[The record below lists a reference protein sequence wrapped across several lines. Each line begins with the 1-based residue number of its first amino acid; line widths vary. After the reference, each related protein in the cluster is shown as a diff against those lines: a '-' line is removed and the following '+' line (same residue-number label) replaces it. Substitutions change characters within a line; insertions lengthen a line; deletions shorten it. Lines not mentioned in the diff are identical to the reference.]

1 MISRDFIKHRL
12 LPRVDIVKLI
22 DSYCKLKRSGSNY
35 SCLCPFHKEKS
46 PSFMVSPSRQT
57 FMCFGCGA
65 HGSAIDFIEKYKNLN
80 FVETIEELARFAG
93 VDVEY
98 EQGGRERRA
107 DDRYQLYYE
116 LMDRAASYFTSQLR
130 ATPEALSYFKD
141 KRGLSELTI
150 VKGRLGYA
158 PNDYDYAKNK
168 IARNAD
174 EYKKLI
180 ELGLQVDRYDEDKQR
195 QLTRAFFR
203 NRVMFPIFDIKGRII
218 AFGGRQLGDY
228 GPKYLNT
235 PETPIFKKRRE
246 LFGLYECLKAT
257 RNRPEKVVVVEGYMD
272 AIALRQAGF
281 DYVVATLGTAI
292 TAEHFNLLF
301 RYTNQVICCFDGDEA
316 GKKATWH
323 ALQTVTP
330 VLVDANKEVR
340 FINLP
345 AGHDPDTLVRSQ
357 GKEAFEAQIEK
368 SVSYPESIMLHESK
382 LYNVADPSERV
393 RLINS
398 VLAIAKAMKNMALQ
412 QVTLQVLSGYVK
424 MPFESISAMCQSAE
438 VKPDQA
444 FMRLEGS
451 HFADEASGRDGF
463 KVYGAQNNSAPDSYK
478 AWGDRNSY
486 RRNYDEGRRTNV
498 PTWASSQQNGPEVIR
513 FTGRPRTNL
522 GAPAPQNPVQLGMQA
537 QPGQFQPAQ
546 PGAQMGVPGQ
556 AWSGMPAQPGQPAQP
571 WNQMNQANPWAQ
583 SGPQVPAPGQLPP
596 GQPNPAL
603 AMGQPYGQGM
613 AQPYGQGMAQPY
625 GQGMAQPL
633 AGIKPSI
640 SVQSRA
646 PFAPEVSGGVVTLQQ
661 LQQQV
666 RSEQIEQNQ
675 QSPAGQYLN
684 LGPDGVPRSDNQRVE
699 EPTGEYYEGGRGPG
713 TSNILTSIDADQ
725 VAAEAG
731 ELAGAGATNH
741 GVITDYFSTVEFER
755 NLGLTLEEVQTY
767 NTVVGVDF
775 TPRDLSSPVYQ
786 LIAFI
791 LQQPT
796 IVAQVYEQFKLEQF
810 LQLGA
815 RLKITEYPCIERLI
829 HLIDG
834 DRNITCAGII
844 EEYRETDFDP
854 LFSYLMGV
862 NINGSPDNHE
872 EWSIQT
878 QIGFFATYLRK
889 AIAEPLFNRS
899 RSILMNGSNISED
912 NLKELSA
919 LREFNYRQS

>member
-22 DSYCKLKRSGSNY
+22 DSYCKLKRAGSNY
-35 SCLCPFHKEKS
+35 SCLCPFHKEKT

-57 FMCFGCGA
+57 FKCFGCGA
-65 HGSAIDFIEKYKNLN
+65 HGTAIDFIEKYKNLN
-80 FVETIEELARFAG
+80 FVETIEELARFVG
-93 VDVEY
+93 VDIEY

-141 KRGLSELTI
+141 TRGLSEITI

-158 PNDYDYAKNK
+158 PNDYDYAKKK

-174 EYKKLI
+174 EYQKLI

-357 GKEAFEAQIEK
+357 GKEAFEAQIAK

-398 VLAIAKAMKNMALQ
+398 VLAIAKAMKNMTLQ

-463 KVYGAQNNSAPDSYK
+463 KVYSAQGSAAQEDYEGRGARGHYA
-478 AWGDRNSY
+478 
-486 RRNYDEGRRTNV
+486 RRNYEERRTNV

-513 FTGRPRTNL
+513 FNRQSRTNL
-522 GAPAPQNPVQLGMQA
+522 GAPTPTQPNLQAQLGQPWGQA
-537 QPGQFQPAQ
+537 QPGSQAQPGMQPQ
-546 PGAQMGVPGQ
+546 PGAQ
-556 AWSGMPAQPGQPAQP
+556 AQPGLQPQP
-571 WNQMNQANPWAQ
+571 WSPLNQTNPWAHQ
-583 SGPQVPAPGQLPP
+583 GQQAPAQGTMPAGQPPYGQPGAAPGMVP
-596 GQPNPAL
+596 
-603 AMGQPYGQGM
+603 PYGQGM
-613 AQPYGQGMAQPY
+613 E
-625 GQGMAQPL
+625 QPL

-646 PFAPEVSGGVVTLQQ
+646 PFAPEMSGGVVSLQE

-666 RSEQIEQNQ
+666 RSEQIVQNQ

-684 LGPDGVPRSDNQRVE
+684 LGPDGVPRSDNLRTE
-699 EPTGEYYEGGRGPG
+699 DEPTGEYYEGGRGPG
-713 TSNILTSIDADQ
+713 TSQVLTSIDADQ

-731 ELAGAGATNH
+731 ELAGAGAANH
-741 GVITDYFSTVEFER
+741 GVIHDYFSSVEFER

-767 NTVVGVDF
+767 NTVVGIDF

-796 IVAQVYEQFKLEQF
+796 IVANVYEQFKLEQF

-815 RLKITEYPCIERLI
+815 RLKITEYPCIERLL

-844 EEYRETDFDP
+844 EEYRETDFEP
-854 LFSYLMGV
+854 LFSYLMSV

-872 EWSIQT
+872 EWGIKT
-878 QIGFFATYLRK
+878 QIGFFANYLRK